1 MTEQHTTQ
9 QATVEVFSFGDP
21 VPVLEQW
28 QSFYFGEAN
37 IFERWYTTPFDCDAL
52 AKTMKASPH
61 HSSPIYAK
69 RNILASTFIPHPLLS
84 HREFCKLALD
94 YLTFGN
100 AYIERVNARSQKPL
114 KLNVPLAKYMRVGT
128 DGQTYYFVNNSI
140 LKPYEYKGKDICHL
154 IEPDINQEIYGCPEY
169 LSALNSVWLDESA
182 TLFRRKYYINGSH
195 AGYIMYV
202 NDPGA
207 NKDDIENIRK
217 ALKNSKGPGNFRN
230 LFLYSPNG
238 KKDGIQI
245 IPISE
250 VAASD
255 DFWKIKDAS
264 RIDIAA
270 AHRVPPQLMGA
281 TPTNAGGFGDVAKAA
296 KVFVI
301 NELQPLQKVMLQIN
315 EWLGEEVIRFAPYAL
330 LDEDTTQ

>member
-1 MTEQHTTQ
+1 
-9 QATVEVFSFGDP
+9 
-21 VPVLEQW
+21 
-28 QSFYFGEAN
+28 
-37 IFERWYTTPFDCDAL
+37 
-52 AKTMKASPH
+52 
-61 HSSPIYAK
+61 
-69 RNILASTFIPHPLLS
+69 
-84 HREFCKLALD
+84 
-94 YLTFGN
+94 
-100 AYIERVNARSQKPL
+100 
-114 KLNVPLAKYMRVGT
+114 
-128 DGQTYYFVNNSI
+128 
-140 LKPYEYKGKDICHL
+140 
-154 IEPDINQEIYGCPEY
+154 
-169 LSALNSVWLDESA
+169 
-182 TLFRRKYYINGSH
+182 
-195 AGYIMYV
+195 MYV
-202 NDPGA
+202 NDAGA
-207 NKDDIENIRK
+207 NKDDIDNMRK

-315 EWLGEEVIRFAPYAL
+315 DWLGEEVIRFEPYAL
-330 LDEDTTQ
+330 LDEDKVQ

>member
-1 MTEQHTTQ
+1 MTEKHTTQ
-9 QATVEVFSFGDP
+9 QATVEAFSFGDP

-195 AGYIMYV
+195 AVTSCM
-202 NDPGA
+202 
-207 NKDDIENIRK
+207 
-217 ALKNSKGPGNFRN
+217 S
-230 LFLYSPNG
+230 
-238 KKDGIQI
+238 
-245 IPISE
+245 
-250 VAASD
+250 
-255 DFWKIKDAS
+255 
-264 RIDIAA
+264 
-270 AHRVPPQLMGA
+270 M
-281 TPTNAGGFGDVAKAA
+281 
-296 KVFVI
+296 
-301 NELQPLQKVMLQIN
+301 MLGQTK
-315 EWLGEEVIRFAPYAL
+315 
-330 LDEDTTQ
+330 TTSTICVKH